1 VLVEAQEK
9 GLDIDHDTY
18 AHKAL
23 ILPHSQ
29 DMIEEKYPFVLVNGH
44 SHRHNH
50 RTRREVELVA
60 SKARAH
66 AARISHARRKPRFH
80 HAGPKSPHTP
90 PSQLPE
96 KRLAS
101 IACAQ
106 LSRSLHE
113 MKIFTGHDPFT
124 SYPGSKLPALCRDI
138 MDYGTSKTKNIIF
151 SHTHLI
157 ALDSIRYRIL
167 SNIWPATTTRALPAE
182 DGMAKKRKYCA
193 GSLPRH
199 PVI

>member
-1 VLVEAQEK
+1 VETQGK
-9 GLDIDHDTY
+9 GLDIAHDTH

-23 ILPHSQ
+23 ILPHPQ

-50 RTRREVELVA
+50 RNRREVELVA

-66 AARISHARRKPRFH
+66 AARISHAKRKPRFH
-80 HAGPKSPHTP
+80 HATPKTPHIP
-90 PSQLPE
+90 ASQRPE

-113 MKIFTGHDPFT
+113 MKTFTGHDPFT

-138 MDYGTSKTKNIIF
+138 MDYGTSKTKHIMF
-151 SHTHLI
+151 SHTHLM
-157 ALDSIRYRIL
+157 LLFSIRYRIL
-167 SNIWPATTTRALPAE
+167 FDIWPATTTGAFPAE
-182 DGMAKKRKYCA
+182 DRMAEERKYCPS
-193 GSLPRH
+193 SLPRH